1 MENNPK
7 NLLFKLQQKFIQG
20 HYIEVEN
27 SLKNLIDID
36 ANEKLLFLYA
46 MSLLKQNNF
55 LKAEIQFQKLLK
67 LNDQNLEVYF
77 QLGIC
82 LRAQNKITLAIEIL
96 NKASKIQ
103 LNKVILLLLANIYRD
118 LGRFEESLITIKNA
132 IEIAPDF
139 DESYIAMANIYAD
152 LGNYK
157 EAKKSINN
165 LIIQNNEKALT
176 TYSYILL
183 DEGNLIL
190 AKKILNKLLEI
201 NDQNTIANFNL
212 AIIHLS
218 EKNYKVGWEM
228 YESRFDLVNYH
239 LSKKINGYISK
250 PRWNEKYPKKKILVW
265 GEQGIGDQILFSKYI
280 DVILNDFEKII
291 LCVTE
296 KLTPFFKEIYP
307 QLEIKSIKE
316 INNHLDFDYHIPMSS
331 LGLYFQNKT
340 LEIKPHTINESFLC
354 NKIPKKHKKIR
365 IGLSWFSNSGVTANK
380 KSISLEMFEELF
392 NIDDIEFINLQYT
405 DEITSITNLEK
416 KVNKKIFLDHK
427 IDCFNNIFELAS
439 LMKSCDLIITV
450 SNSNAHI
457 AGKLGIKTFIVL
469 PHNSGKFWYWR
480 TQNKNNFSDWYPSI
494 EIFKANENF
503 KWDDVIQRLLKRI
516 NLIIAKQKPEKI

>member
-1 MENNPK
+1 MKNNPI
-7 NLLFKLQQKFIQG
+7 NLFSKLQQKFMQG

-27 SLKNLIDID
+27 NLKNLIDID
-36 ANEKLLFLYA
+36 TNEKLLFLYA

-67 LNDQNLEVYF
+67 LNDQNIEVYF

-82 LRAQNKITLAIEIL
+82 LRAQNKISLAIDLL

-103 LNKVILLLLANIYRD
+103 INKAILLLLANIYRD
-118 LGRFEESLITIKNA
+118 LGRFDESLITIKHA

-139 DESYIAMANIYAD
+139 DESYIVMANIYAD
-152 LGNYK
+152 LGNFK

-183 DEGNLIL
+183 DEGNLIV
-190 AKKILNKLLEI
+190 AKKILNKILEI
-201 NDQNTIANFNL
+201 NDRNTIANFNL

-239 LSKKINGYISK
+239 LSKKINLSISK
-250 PRWNEKYPKKKILVW
+250 PRWNEKFPKKKILVW
-265 GEQGIGDQILFSKYI
+265 GEQGIGDQILFSKFI

-296 KLTPFFKEIYP
+296 KLIPFFKEIYP

-331 LGLYFQNKT
+331 LGLYFQNKI
-340 LEIKPHTINESFLC
+340 LEIKPHAMNRPFFC
-354 NKIPKKHKKIR
+354 NKIPKKHKEIR
-365 IGLSWFSNSGVTANK
+365 IGLSWFSNSGVTSNK
-380 KSISLEMFEELF
+380 KSINLELFEDLF
-392 NIDDIEFINLQYT
+392 NIHNVEFINLQYT
-405 DEITSITNLEK
+405 NEKTSILNLEK
-416 KVNKKIFLDHK
+416 KMNKKIFIDHN

-439 LMKSCDLIITV
+439 LIKSCDLVITV

-457 AGKLGIKTFIVL
+457 AGKLGIKTFILL
-469 PHNSGKFWYWR
+469 PQNSGKFWYWGNENN
-480 TQNKNNFSDWYPSI
+480 TNFSDWYPSI
-494 EIFKANENF
+494 EIFKHDKDL
-503 KWDDVIQRLLKRI
+503 KWQFAMQKILKRL
-516 NLIIAKQKPEKI
+516 N